1 MAIKIIALLLAF
13 ALTPLTAH
21 ACSIIIQITLD
32 FPEHSVELDRAQII
46 RLANWLDKVQ
56 SWYEYSDALV
66 EGSASTET
74 PDGNNIALRRMDA
87 TVNALKSLYP
97 GLPIHSSGRAYPP
110 LKHSR
115 QDYAVI
121 QLIPLNPPK
130 CGAVPIPGFKY

>member
-13 ALTPLTAH
+13 ALTPFNAY

-32 FPEHSVELDRAQII
+32 LSENSVELDRAQII
-46 RLANWLDKVQ
+46 CLANWLDKVQ
-56 SWYEYSDALV
+56 RWYEYSDAVV
-66 EGSASTET
+66 EGSASTEA
-74 PDGNNIALRRMDA
+74 PGGNNIALRRME
-87 TVNALKSLYP
+87 TMVSALKSLYP
-97 GLPIHSSGRAYPP
+97 GLPIYSSSRAYPP
-110 LKHSR
+110 SKHSR